1 MVLWA
6 YSHQRKASRDVV
18 RALMNQQ
25 TGCQAPWACSWGKQE
40 AAAKR
45 LWPLLPNE
53 RLALR
58 P

>member
-1 MVLWA
+1 MVPWA

-18 RALMNQQ
+18 RALMDQQ

-40 AAAKR
+40 AAAKQR
-45 LWPLLPNE
+45 SRLLPDE

-58 P
+58 H